1 MPTPSKSGK
10 NLIEYN
16 CKNGVYSLDG
26 TSVKALGYLSGITT
40 DKNINTAEK
49 YGDGE
54 VQLSL
59 ITDKGSTGS
68 LELTAR
74 DYDFETDLGFAKKIA
89 QGLAEVQVMENKTV
103 SIGFECYFTGK
114 DGVTKTKKIWFLGVN
129 VAPAGQSLSQNTDG
143 TNESTASYP
152 ITIKGVNMQN
162 AEGTADF
169 VDSTTGNT
177 IKVFKISSVPTD
189 SGYAE
194 FLNTVPTP
202 KATAEAQT
210 T

>member
-1 MPTPSKSGK
+1 MATPSKSGK
-10 NLIEYN
+10 NLIEFN

-26 TSVKALGYLSGITT
+26 QSIKPLGFLAGITT
-40 DKNINTAEK
+40 DKNINTTNK
-49 YGDGE
+49 HGDGE

-59 ITDKGSTGS
+59 ILDKGSTGT

-74 DYDFETDLGFAKKIA
+74 DYDFETDLGFMKQIA
-89 QGLAEVQVMENKTV
+89 QGLAEVQVMENKTIY
-103 SIGFECYFTGK
+103 IGFECYFLGK
-114 DGVTKTKKIWFLGVN
+114 DGVTKTKKIWFYGVN

-152 ITIKGVNMQN
+152 ITISGVNLKN

-169 VDSTTGNT
+169 VDTETGNNL
-177 IKVFKISSVPTD
+177 KVFKVSSVPSD
-189 SGYAE
+189 EGYAT
-194 FLNTVPTP
+194 FLDSVPAP
-202 KATAEAQT
+202 KVKSET